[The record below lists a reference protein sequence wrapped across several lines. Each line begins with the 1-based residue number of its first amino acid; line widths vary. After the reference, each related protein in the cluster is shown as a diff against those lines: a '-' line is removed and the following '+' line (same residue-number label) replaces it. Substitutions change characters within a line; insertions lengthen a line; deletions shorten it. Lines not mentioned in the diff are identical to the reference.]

1 MILSTARLRPSS
13 RTAIVVG
20 SLAAHAV
27 VLGLL
32 ALPHIEVFADR
43 SDDEDALTVT
53 LERPTRPIPR
63 TASPSSAPAAVTSPS
78 AIQPRAPRMVFPST
92 VAPLAVGRL
101 PTIGTAQHP
110 APLPEGPKGDLRSA
124 LRGSGVGCAN
134 EAAVGLNR
142 REIEKCHERW
152 GEAARKAP
160 VYANAP
166 NSAGAAI
173 DFRRQALQQ
182 EANRAYK
189 ESPMGLGVDHRSRDG
204 PGQAKA
210 IPFVGGLEQDGLGR
224 PRDARGQELYLLG
237 KAKEI
242 EAKRAKAKRDSEQ
255 R

>member
-1 MILSTARLRPSS
+1 MA
-13 RTAIVVG
+13 G

-27 VLGLL
+27 VLAFL
-32 ALPHIEVFADR
+32 ALPHIEVFPDR
-43 SDDEDALTVT
+43 SNDEDALTIT
-53 LERPTRPIPR
+53 LERPRRQTVK
-63 TASPSSAPAAVTSPS
+63 AEAAPAAASVVAAPS
-78 AIQPRAPRMVFPST
+78 TIQPRAPRMVIPSS
-92 VAPLAVGRL
+92 VAPLVVGR
-101 PTIGTAQHP
+101 PATVGTAPHP
-110 APLPEGPKGDLRSA
+110 APLPEGPKGDLRTA

-134 EAAVGLNR
+134 ERAVGLNR
-142 REIEKCHERW
+142 REIEKCEERW

-166 NSAGAAI
+166 LSAGAAA
-173 DFRRQALQQ
+173 DFRRQALSQ

-189 ESPMGLGVDHRSRDG
+189 ESPMGVGVDHRSRDG
-204 PGQAKA
+204 LGKAKD

-242 EAKRAKAKRDSEQ
+242 EAKRAKARRESEQ